1 MCVTAKIN
9 KLMNIQLYK
18 WQTESRKRS
27 ESIERHHQG
36 WPKIAQRRF
45 HLLSDDDLCAS
56 HLQLHNIITS
66 PHYTCYTTS
75 NEMESKNPFK
85 I

>member
-1 MCVTAKIN
+1 MHFFIAFIIHISVYSRRHIFDYFEKGDGVLGETIISILKMCVTAKIN

-36 WPKIAQRRF
+36 
-45 HLLSDDDLCAS
+45 
-56 HLQLHNIITS
+56 
-66 PHYTCYTTS
+66 
-75 NEMESKNPFK
+75 
-85 I
+85 